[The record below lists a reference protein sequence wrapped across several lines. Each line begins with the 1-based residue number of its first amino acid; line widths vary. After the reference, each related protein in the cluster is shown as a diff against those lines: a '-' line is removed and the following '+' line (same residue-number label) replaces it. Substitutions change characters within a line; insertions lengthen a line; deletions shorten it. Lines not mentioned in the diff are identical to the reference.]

1 MANNV
6 DNTEK
11 DMLPANGSEQQIE
24 DLKQSDTKQTYYN
37 PTDVYELSQEHRAY
51 LLERH
56 GTLELDPIPG
66 FGDADPYNWTSHKV
80 GKDISGHIS
89 ADF

>member
-1 MANNV
+1 MA
-6 DNTEK
+6 DDLDTAEK
-11 DMLPANGSEQQIE
+11 QIAPSHGSDQQIE
-24 DLKQSDTKQTYYN
+24 DLKHIETTRTYYN

-66 FGDADPYNWTSHKV
+66 FGDADPYNWASRKV
-80 GKDISGHIS
+80 SDHARRPKQC
-89 ADF
+89 